1 VVALASRALDQV
13 RRAEVKLA
21 PELKGSHWALLKR
34 AAHWYRK
41 QIDTMH
47 WLQRSGLKT
56 ARALRL
62 KEALRQLYQA
72 RHAVSPARRPDLV
85 GTSLPAVDEWLRLR
99 S

>member
-1 VVALASRALDQV
+1 MVALASRALDQV

-21 PELKGSHWALLKR
+21 PELKGSRWALLKR

-41 QIDTMH
+41 QIDSMH

-62 KEALRQLYQA
+62 KEALRQRYQA
-72 RHAVSPARRPDLV
+72 RPAPDDAA
-85 GTSLPAVDEWLRLR
+85 SLLDRWI